1 MWKEI
6 YSWNVQDAVKE
17 GKTIYAVV
25 LNGVLPELLSVAE
38 MNVETFFRLREM
50 DKAVFWFAK
59 EENDG
64 DAVRTDE

>member
-64 DAVRTDE
+64 DAD